1 MLAANEVLVRDTEGY
16 GAECAHR
23 APVPQ
28 VTPRHAW
35 AKTHK
40 MANSAAETA
49 TVYNREADIA
59 LPITLVRLR
68 QGVDGTKARAIE
80 GQTID

>member
-1 MLAANEVLVRDTEGY
+1 MEGY
-16 GAECAHR
+16 GAECAHQ

-28 VTPRHAW
+28 ATSRHAW

-40 MANSAAETA
+40 MATSVADTV
-49 TVYNREADIA
+49 TVYNKEADIA
-59 LPITLVRLR
+59 LPIPWSGFDRTSTEQNNR
-68 QGVDGTKARAIE
+68 